1 MTAEPTPIPRSG
13 ARLGQE
19 YDQLRK
25 TGDVHQVLLPDTS
38 LAWLVTNPEVAAR
51 ALADPRLALNRRN
64 SRGGW
69 SGFALPP
76 ALDANLLNLDA
87 PDHTRLRRLVGP
99 AFSPQRVAALRPGI
113 RRAAEHLL
121 DTLVATSGPTDL
133 VTGYCNPLSVQV
145 IADLMGVPEAGRTN
159 LRAWT
164 DTMLTSYPPDRDAI
178 RQAVTELH
186 GYVVDLIDIKQQQPG
201 DDLLSAL
208 VTIEQDGDRLSR
220 DELTSLA
227 FLILFAGYENTA
239 NLIAS
244 AVLWLLDHG
253 GLNVVPSSEAI
264 EGTLRHEPPAPVAI
278 RRFPTEDII
287 IGGVTIPAGDT
298 VLLSIAAATRGADG
312 NAARLAF
319 GNGPPLL
326 PRCGPGPG
334 RGRGGTHRAGP
345 SATRSDARR
354 APFPGP
360 VASDVSHPRPRRTP
374 GRLVAVRDDRMAGH
388 YLGGNGQREVADA
401 R

>member
-13 ARLGQE
+13 TRLGPE

-25 TGDVHQVLLPDTS
+25 TGDVHQVLLPDAS

-99 AFSPQRVAALRPGI
+99 AFSRQRVAALRPGI

-244 AVLWLLDHG
+244 AVRWLLDHG
-253 GLNVVPSSEAI
+253 GLNVVPISEAI

-319 GNGPPLL
+319 GNGPHYCLGAAL
-326 PRCGPGPG
+326 ARVEAEEAL
-334 RGRGGTHRAGP
+334 TVL
-345 SATRSDARR
+345 ARR
-354 APFPGP
+354 LPGLTLAVP
-360 VASDVSHPRPRRTP
+360 PAQVRWRPTFRTHGP
-374 GRLVAVRDDRMAGH
+374 AELLVGW
-388 YLGGNGQREVADA
+388 
-401 R
+401 